1 MKTFLLSILAI
12 VASALLPASA
22 QDDTPLPF
30 PVKVGGQ
37 AATYKKGE
45 PFAKL
50 DQPVANNA
58 DLQVEAKA
66 EMIIVNVGKVN
77 AQNEPDPA
85 KQPAVILLQGTNK
98 SALDKTMDGKKL
110 EPGNYLLSIS
120 AGERTAT
127 IKFTVK

>member
-1 MKTFLLSILAI
+1 MKKILLSILGI
-12 VASALLPASA
+12 VASASLSASA
-22 QDDTPLPF
+22 EESTALPF
-30 PVKVGGQ
+30 PVKVAGQ

-58 DLQVEAKA
+58 DLQVDAKA

-77 AQNEPDPA
+77 AQNEPDPT
-85 KQPAVILLQGTNK
+85 KQPAVILLQGTTK
-98 SALDKTMDGKKL
+98 TTLDKTMDGKKL
-110 EPGNYLLSIS
+110 EPGTYLLSIS

-127 IKFTVK
+127 IKFNVK

>member
-1 MKTFLLSILAI
+1 MKTFLFSILSL
-12 VASALLPASA
+12 VVCGNCPVGA
-22 QDDTPLPF
+22 QDDSPLPF
-30 PVKVGGQ
+30 PVKVAGQ

-58 DLQVEAKA
+58 ELHVDTKA

-77 AQNEPDPA
+77 ARNEPDPA
-85 KQPAVILLQGTNK
+85 KQPAVILLQKTTK
-98 SALDKTMDGKKL
+98 TTLDKTMDGKKL
-110 EPGNYLLSIS
+110 EPGTYLLSIS

-127 IKFTVK
+127 IKFSVK

>member
-1 MKTFLLSILAI
+1 MKTFLLSILTI
-12 VASALLPASA
+12 VACGLLPVSA

-30 PVKVGGQ
+30 PVKVAGQ

-58 DLQVEAKA
+58 DLQVDAKA

-77 AQNEPDPA
+77 AQNEADPT
-85 KQPAVILLQGTNK
+85 KQPAVILLQKTTK
-98 SALDKTMDGKKL
+98 TTLDKTMDGKKL
-110 EPGNYLLSIS
+110 EPGTYLLSIS

-127 IKFTVK
+127 IKFSVK

>member
-1 MKTFLLSILAI
+1 MKRFLLSCLSL
-12 VASALLPASA
+12 VATVSVSARA
-22 QDDTPLPF
+22 QDETPLPF
-30 PVKVGGQ
+30 PVKVAGQ
-37 AATYKKGE
+37 TATYKKGE

-50 DQPVANNA
+50 DQPVASNA

-66 EMIIVNVGKVN
+66 EMIIVNVGKLN

-85 KQPAVILLQGTNK
+85 RQPAVILLQGTNK